1 LQADRPVTDVIAT
14 QPGFVPD
21 ALGNVYARGNHANI
35 QYQIDGIPV
44 PDSVG
49 SLFAASIPTRLVQGL
64 EIITGG
70 MPAEFGDR
78 LGAVVNLVTRAAGD
92 WPEGAAQMR
101 YGSFNT
107 VGPGAVY
114 SSKLSEHV
122 GALVGGSVLSS
133 QRALDP
139 PSVASIMHDA
149 GYDGRVFARVD
160 YDLDPANHYELFAT
174 YAHNRFEIPID
185 PSVAPLDP
193 ANPNF
198 VRPVDRYGNASPPF
212 IPHDTDASETE
223 DELFVAASYLHR
235 FALRVSNCQRIRRQF
250 VRGAAQRVRHAV
262 AAAGGRAPPCRGEMK
277 ATGRAPAR
285 LTRGSASCAR
295 DDSPGSASP
304 CRSTAAYRSP
314 SSPGESRPR
323 GTPPPSATRSSG
335 SSRCLRW
342 R

>member
-1 LQADRPVTDVIAT
+1 MARTPSHTSLLARRPRAGSDSVLRAREASDDSSVLVSLQADRPVTDVIAT

-101 YGSFNT
+101 YGSFKT

-114 SSKLSEHV
+114 SSKLTDHV
-122 GALVGGSVLSS
+122 GAFVGGSVLAS

-139 PSVASIMHDA
+139 PSVTPIVHDA
-149 GYDGRVFARVD
+149 GYDARVFGRAD
-160 YDLDPANHYELFAT
+160 YDLDQAN
-174 YAHNRFEIPID
+174 
-185 PSVAPLDP
+185 
-193 ANPNF
+193 
-198 VRPVDRYGNASPPF
+198 
-212 IPHDTDASETE
+212 
-223 DELFVAASYLHR
+223 
-235 FALRVSNCQRIRRQF
+235 
-250 VRGAAQRVRHAV
+250 
-262 AAAGGRAPPCRGEMK
+262 
-277 ATGRAPAR
+277 
-285 LTRGSASCAR
+285 
-295 DDSPGSASP
+295 
-304 CRSTAAYRSP
+304 
-314 SSPGESRPR
+314 
-323 GTPPPSATRSSG
+323 
-335 SSRCLRW
+335 
-342 R
+342 